1 MRYLISDFMKVFATF
16 LFLAMSSSTAVA
28 QDDLLP
34 EEEEEIRRYT
44 VELIVFSYVQDV
56 SVGTEIF
63 PPDEPIV
70 DDTLLLDLGGPIE
83 SDLVVI
89 ADEPKVPEIP
99 EEVSVEDGDELEE
112 DDSRLVFLLEDE
124 FTLSDIA
131 ERFERLDVYETIMHV
146 GWTQP
151 THPEE
156 ETQAI
161 ELWEFGDVPEG
172 LDGRFTLYLSRYL
185 HLVVDLSLD
194 APSEF
199 DETVIVDEVEI
210 TFGDSRYQF
219 DPGPEEASMPVRY
232 RILDD
237 RIFKNGETRYFDHP
251 KFGVVARITRVEEEL
266 EDLEEIKPE
275 QPPSTGVPGQ

>member
-1 MRYLISDFMKVFATF
+1 MRYIKSESMKVLATF
-16 LFLAMSSSTAVA
+16 LCLAMSSSTVVA

-44 VELIVFSYVQDV
+44 VELIVFSYTRDV

-70 DDTLLLDLGGPIE
+70 DDSLLLDLEGEIE
-83 SDLVVI
+83 SDLPVETSEI
-89 ADEPKVPEIP
+89 LAEEPADDGEEP
-99 EEVSVEDGDELEE
+99 EEEGSGLI
-112 DDSRLVFLLEDE
+112 FLLEDE
-124 FTLSDIA
+124 FTLIDIT
-131 ERFERLDVYETIMHV
+131 EQFERLDVYETIMHV

-156 ETQAI
+156 ETQPI
-161 ELWEFGDVPEG
+161 ELWKFGDVPEG

-194 APSEF
+194 APGEF
-199 DETVIVDEVEI
+199 DEAVIVDEAEI

-219 DPGPEEASMPVRY
+219 DPAPEEASMPVRY

-266 EDLEEIKPE
+266 EELEEIEPGE
-275 QPPSTGVPGQ
+275 PPSTGVPGQ

>member
-1 MRYLISDFMKVFATF
+1 MSYAKSEFMKVLGTLLLLVIAGS
-16 LFLAMSSSTAVA
+16 AAVA
-28 QDDLLP
+28 QDDPLL
-34 EEEEEIRRYT
+34 EEEEEDIRRYT
-44 VELIVFSYVQDV
+44 VELIVFSYAQDV
-56 SVGTEIF
+56 SVGTEVF
-63 PPDEPIV
+63 PPDEPVV
-70 DDTLLLDLGGPIE
+70 DDTLLLDLEGPIE
-83 SDLVVI
+83 SDLVAI
-89 ADEPKVPEIP
+89 ADEPEI
-99 EEVSVEDGDELEE
+99 LEE
-112 DDSRLVFLLEDE
+112 DDSGPVFLLEDE

-151 THPEE
+151 TYPEE

-185 HLVVDLSLD
+185 HLVVDLNLD
-194 APSEF
+194 ADRQV
-199 DETVIVDEVEI
+199 DETVIVDESEI

-219 DPGPEEASMPVRY
+219 DPEPEEASMPVRY

-251 KFGVVARITRVEEEL
+251 KFGVVARITRVEEE
-266 EDLEEIKPE
+266 ELEEIELEEPL
-275 QPPSTGVPGQ
+275 STSGAGQ

>member
-44 VELIVFSYVQDV
+44 VELIVFSYAQDV
-56 SVGTEIF
+56 SVGTEVF

-70 DDTLLLDLGGPIE
+70 DDSLLLNFEGEIE
-83 SDLVVI
+83 SDLPV
-89 ADEPKVPEIP
+89 DEPETPEL
-99 EEVSVEDGDELEE
+99 LEE
-112 DDSRLVFLLEDE
+112 EEDNGLLFLLEDE
-124 FTLSDIA
+124 FTLIDIA
-131 ERFERLDVYETIMHV
+131 EQFERLDVYETIMHV

-151 THPEE
+151 TYPEE
-156 ETQAI
+156 DTQPI

-266 EDLEEIKPE
+266 EELEEIEPGE
-275 QPPSTGVPGQ
+275 PPSTGVPGQ

>member
-1 MRYLISDFMKVFATF
+1 MRYLITEFMKVFSIF

-44 VELIVFSYVQDV
+44 VELIVFSYAQDV
-56 SVGTEIF
+56 SVGTEVF

-70 DDTLLLDLGGPIE
+70 DDSLLLGLGGEIE
-83 SDLVVI
+83 SDLPV
-89 ADEPKVPEIP
+89 DEPETREILAEEPADDSEEP
-99 EEVSVEDGDELEE
+99 EEEGSGLI
-112 DDSRLVFLLEDE
+112 FLLEDE
-124 FTLSDIA
+124 LTLADIA

-151 THPEE
+151 TYPEE
-156 ETQAI
+156 ETQPI

-194 APSEF
+194 APGEF
-199 DETVIVDEVEI
+199 DEAVIVDEAEI

-219 DPGPEEASMPVRY
+219 DPVPEEASMPVRY

-251 KFGVVARITRVEEEL
+251 KFGVVARITRVEEE
-266 EDLEEIKPE
+266 EPEEIEPGE
-275 QPPSTGVPGQ
+275 PPSTGVSGQ